1 MCTCTCLCVCVC
13 AECVCEYERAGVRAC
28 VCYHSSQL
36 ITLSSVLKTQKEGEG
51 EGEKEDY

>member
-36 ITLSSVLKTQKEGEG
+36 ITLSSVLKTQKEGG